1 VRRLHYLKARAHD
14 IHEYGS
20 WLIAMNG
27 RVFIKAFSVGALIL
41 GASAALTGCG
51 SSGGT
56 GNTATSGGST
66 QTAAT
71 TSMSAGASQSS
82 DSGASGSTASAT
94 SGGAG
99 VGASGATASATGDGG
114 SAQNADAGSNGCAT
128 GHVSVKLGGSDAGLT
143 HRSLVLLFTN
153 SGSSTCTLTGY
164 PGATVTNNGQYN
176 FAPYV
181 NAQRSLTGYMAG
193 TSTVTTVSLA
203 PGATASAILEWDG
216 APTDGSEA
224 NAANCPGM
232 AGGYLEIT
240 PPNTTVASKFDPPTD
255 MCTDIQIH
263 PVVSG
268 SSGRSAA

>member
-1 VRRLHYLKARAHD
+1 
-14 IHEYGS
+14 
-20 WLIAMNG
+20 MNG

-51 SSGGT
+51 SSSGT
-56 GNTATSGGST
+56 GNTASSGGST
-66 QTAAT
+66 QTAVT
-71 TSMSAGASQSS
+71 TSMSAGASPGSG
-82 DSGASGSTASAT
+82 SGASGSTASAT
-94 SGGAG
+94 SGGA
-99 VGASGATASATGDGG
+99 SGATASATGNGG

-128 GHVSVKLGGSDAGLT
+128 GHVSVKLGTSDSGLT

-181 NAQRSLTGYMAG
+181 NAQRSLTGYMGG

-203 PGATASAILEWDG
+203 PGATASAILEWDA

-255 MCTDIQIH
+255 MCTAIQIH

-268 SSGRSAA
+268 SSGRAAS

>member
-1 VRRLHYLKARAHD
+1 
-14 IHEYGS
+14 
-20 WLIAMNG
+20 MNG
-27 RVFIKAFSVGALIL
+27 RVFIEAFSVGALIL

-51 SSGGT
+51 SSSGT
-56 GNTATSGGST
+56 GNTTASGGST

-71 TSMSAGASQSS
+71 TSMSAGATQSS
-82 DSGASGSTASAT
+82 GTGAGGGSTASAT
-94 SGGAG
+94 SGGA
-99 VGASGATASATGDGG
+99 SGATASATGNGG

-128 GHVSVKLGGSDAGLT
+128 GHVSVKLGSSDSGLT

-164 PGATVTNNGQYN
+164 PGATVTNNGQYD

-181 NAQRSLTGYMAG
+181 NAQRSLSGYLG
-193 TSTVTTVSLA
+193 GITTVTTVSLA
-203 PGATASAILEWDG
+203 PGATASAILEWDA
-216 APTDGSEA
+216 APTDGNEA

-240 PPNTTVASKFDPPTD
+240 PPNTTAASKFDPPTD

-268 SSGRSAA
+268 GSGRSAS